1 MNLQEYDIVEL
12 RACYAVLPPYFLLDA
27 TPGHENEKKH
37 WRENIVSTL
46 KNLVAKE
53 ELGKL
58 PPAEARHTAYNYP
71 TAHEVKIWVL
81 QSLSLIDSFLY
92 S

>member
-27 TPGHENEKKH
+27 TPGHENEKKN
-37 WRENIVSTL
+37 WREMSTL

-53 ELGKL
+53 ELGYCL
-58 PPAEARHTAYNYP
+58 LLRPGIRLTL
-71 TAHEVKIWVL
+71 TQQL
-81 QSLSLIDSFLY
+81 MR
-92 S
+92 